1 MKKITNLIIA
11 MIISVLT
18 ACGSSPEVDI
28 ASINTGVDPNTWVLV
43 PAGEFLKGQHS
54 HETMVDYDFEI
65 MVTDVTNDQYAKYLN
80 KALEKGTIKIIENKV
95 MGYYPG
101 DPFQGYKHEF
111 EIRAGDKLHV
121 PLEEAGIHISFDGKH
136 FNVEKGYENHPVVMI
151 TWFGAKAYADF
162 YGWRLPTEIEW
173 EKAARGTDARAYPW
187 GDKISRNQANYY
199 HSGDEFEKKFGKQGS
214 TTPVGYYN
222 GNKYND
228 YQTLDGRS
236 PYGLYDMAGN
246 VWQWTGDDHPNVH
259 LRYMRGGSKANYEYN
274 LRVWARNSARPD
286 FYSINTGFR
295 CARSAH

>member
-151 TWFGAKAYADF
+151 T
-162 YGWRLPTEIEW
+162 RLMPI
-173 EKAARGTDARAYPW
+173 
-187 GDKISRNQANYY
+187 
-199 HSGDEFEKKFGKQGS
+199 F
-214 TTPVGYYN
+214 
-222 GNKYND
+222 
-228 YQTLDGRS
+228 
-236 PYGLYDMAGN
+236 MAGGYPPRLN
-246 VWQWTGDDHPNVH
+246 GKKRLVVLMPGPI
-259 LRYMRGGSKANYEYN
+259 RGVIKFPVIRPIITTAVMN
-274 LRVWARNSARPD
+274 LKRNLENRVAQRL
-286 FYSINTGFR
+286 
-295 CARSAH
+295 